1 MMTSPVELLSS
12 LVIPLHLSL
21 FLLACAL
28 IVGFLRLRRLRNLLV
43 GLALVWSLA
52 WSLPATSIWAG
63 GMLENT
69 YPYQAA
75 AELPEADVIVVLGG
89 QTANGRP
96 NWFLPEVASHKPSR
110 TARAAE
116 IYLAGRAPYVLPS
129 GGAAEGPVSEAEGMA
144 QMLRQQG
151 VPREALLLETA
162 SRNTYE
168 NAHLTTRVLHQNN
181 LKKVLLVTSAL
192 HMPRSVATFDKQG
205 VTVIPAAAAPQI
217 TQPAGS
223 GALWPWMP
231 NLRAF
236 EASRSIIKEYIGLAV
251 YQLRGWAAT

>member
-1 MMTSPVELLSS
+1 MMSSPVELLSS
-12 LVIPLHLSL
+12 LVVPLHLSL
-21 FLLACAL
+21 FLLACAV
-28 IVGFLRLRRLRNLLV
+28 IVGFLRWRRLRNLLV
-43 GLALVWSLA
+43 GLALFWSLA
-52 WSLPATSIWAG
+52 WSLPITSIWAG

-69 YPYQAA
+69 YPYQTA
-75 AELPEADVIVVLGG
+75 AELPAADVIVVLGG

-96 NWFLPEVASHKPSR
+96 NWFLPEVSSHKPTR

-116 IYLAGRAPYVLPS
+116 IYRAGRAPYVLPS
-129 GGAAEGPVSEAEGMA
+129 GGAAEGTVSEAEGMA

-168 NAHLTTRVLHQNN
+168 NAHLTTRVLQQHQ
-181 LKKVLLVTSAL
+181 LKTVLLVTSAL

-205 VTVIPAAAAPQI
+205 VTVIPAPAAPQI
-217 TQPAGS
+217 TRPAGS
-223 GALWPWMP
+223 GALWLWMP

>member
-1 MMTSPVELLSS
+1 MTSPVELLSS
-12 LVIPLHLSL
+12 LVYPLHLSL

-28 IVGFLRLRRLRNLLV
+28 VVGLLRWRRLRNLLV
-43 GLALVWSLA
+43 AVALVWSLA
-52 WSLPATSIWAG
+52 WSLPVTSIWAG
-63 GMLENT
+63 GMLESA
-69 YPYQAA
+69 YPYQPA
-75 AELPEADVIVVLGG
+75 AELPAADVIVVLGG

-96 NWFLPEVASHKPSR
+96 NWFLPELPRQKPSR

-129 GGAAEGPVSEAEGMA
+129 GGAAEGTVSEAEGMA

-168 NAHLTTRVLHQNN
+168 NAHLTTRVLHQHN
-181 LKKVLLVTSAL
+181 LKSVLLVTSAL

-205 VTVIPAAAAPQI
+205 VTVIPAPAAPQI
-217 TQPAGS
+217 VQPEDC
-223 GALWPWMP
+223 GALWAWMP
-231 NLRAF
+231 NRRAF
-236 EASRSIIKEYIGLAV
+236 DASRSIIKEYIGLAV